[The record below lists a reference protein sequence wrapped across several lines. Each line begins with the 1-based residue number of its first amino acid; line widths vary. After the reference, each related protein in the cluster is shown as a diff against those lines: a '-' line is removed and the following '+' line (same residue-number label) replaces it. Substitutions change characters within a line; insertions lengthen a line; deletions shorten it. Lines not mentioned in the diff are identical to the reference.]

1 MTNEERAELL
11 GEVWRF
17 PCEFNK
23 RTRLLGFIVESNGDG
38 VHDKKVMIRLT
49 ICGLWLG
56 GQLSR
61 GVGLAMRLGSAGF

>member
-1 MTNEERAELL
+1 MASSVCIGLL
-11 GEVWRF
+11 VW
-17 PCEFNK
+17 
-23 RTRLLGFIVESNGDG
+23 